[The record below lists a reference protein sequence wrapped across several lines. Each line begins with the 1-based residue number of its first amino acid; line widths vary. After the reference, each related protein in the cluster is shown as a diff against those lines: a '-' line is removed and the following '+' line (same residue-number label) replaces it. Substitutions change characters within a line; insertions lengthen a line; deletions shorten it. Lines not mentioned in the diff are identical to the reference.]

1 MFTKQPLGQRTP
13 LAPSLESRSLKG
25 KGRIE
30 RRELLN
36 GRRRISPLTSA
47 SCGSFMAKEIVLLG
61 ATGSIGTQTLD
72 VCRSHPERLRPV
84 GLSAHSRVDLLVE
97 QAREF
102 APRRIVITDESKRPA
117 VGPATFPSGTELR
130 WGEAGIEEMVTEPA
144 VDTIVAAMVGAA
156 GLKGTIHA
164 LQAGKNVALANKETL
179 VVGGPIVTNLARSK
193 GCSLLPIDSEHS
205 AVFQCLQ
212 NGRKDEVARIVLT
225 ASGGPFR
232 TRPIE
237 TLADATVQEALA
249 HPTWNMGPKITID
262 SATMMNKALEII
274 EAHWLFGF
282 SADQIDVVIHPQSIV
297 HSMVEYRD
305 GSVIAQV
312 SPPDMRLPIQYALT
326 YPERL
331 PGPARKLNLKQR
343 SAWEF
348 SEPEPARYPALELG
362 FEVIR
367 RGGTSGSA
375 LNAANEVAVARFLEG
390 SIRFTEIVP
399 LCEAI
404 LARHPFVASP
414 SLEDLLRVDQWARQ
428 EAGLWTPSV

>member
-1 MFTKQPLGQRTP
+1 M
-13 LAPSLESRSLKG
+13 
-25 KGRIE
+25 
-30 RRELLN
+30 
-36 GRRRISPLTSA
+36 
-47 SCGSFMAKEIVLLG
+47 
-61 ATGSIGTQTLD
+61 
-72 VCRSHPERLRPV
+72 
-84 GLSAHSRVDLLVE
+84 
-97 QAREF
+97 
-102 APRRIVITDESKRPA
+102 
-117 VGPATFPSGTELR
+117 
-130 WGEAGIEEMVTEPA
+130 
-144 VDTIVAAMVGAA
+144 
-156 GLKGTIHA
+156 
-164 LQAGKNVALANKETL
+164 
-179 VVGGPIVTNLARSK
+179 
-193 GCSLLPIDSEHS
+193 EH
-205 AVFQCLQ
+205 
-212 NGRKDEVARIVLT
+212 
-225 ASGGPFR
+225 
-232 TRPIE
+232 
-237 TLADATVQEALA
+237 
-249 HPTWNMGPKITID
+249 GPKITID